1 MSDDLH
7 LALQQVRARVLDS
20 ASLVKATAG
29 GRRKGMSPKWRSV
42 ELRPV
47 SVAAGER
54 LQVVTLDERQAFT
67 SNFDWNDAAARVD
80 ELLAEPFSHWHVV
93 TTSGDFSIRVTK
105 SGRVLAQATS
115 VPGERRTEH
124 DRVKVRLVDPGE
136 AYLRELGV
144 TTKDG
149 SVKPS
154 RRDKYQQVEQF
165 VRLLDAAVREAREAG
180 RLGGTRLRVVDLG
193 CGNAY
198 LTFAAYRHLTAAMG
212 LSVELVGVDVKRQA
226 LEHNTAVVERL
237 GWGSDISF
245 VQGSIIDAVV
255 AQPVDVVLA
264 LHACDTATDDALAR
278 AIEWRAGLVMAAP
291 CCHHD
296 IQRQLAAATSPDGFG
311 LVTRHGLLRERLG
324 DVLTDALR
332 THLMRRSGYR
342 TDVVEFVD
350 SQHTPRNA
358 LLRAHYTGAVASAEQ
373 EADYQSLTEAFHLT
387 PYLERHLPKP
397 PHTLS

>member
-1 MSDDLH
+1 MPDDLH
-7 LALQQVRARVLDS
+7 LALQQVRALALDS
-20 ASLVKATAG
+20 AALVKATAG
-29 GRRKGMSPKWRSV
+29 GRRKGTSPKWRGV

-47 SVAAGER
+47 TVAAGDR

-67 SNFDWNDAAARVD
+67 SNFEWDDAGAHVD

-93 TTSGDFSIRVTK
+93 TTSGEFSMRVTK
-105 SGRVLAQATS
+105 AGRVLIQERS

-136 AYLRELGV
+136 PYLRELGV

-149 SVKPS
+149 SVKPT

-180 RLGGTRLRVVDLG
+180 RLGTERLRVVDLG

-212 LSVELVGVDVKRQA
+212 LSVELVGVDVKLQA
-226 LEHNTAVVERL
+226 LEHNTGVVERL
-237 GWGSDISF
+237 DWSSDINF
-245 VQGSIIDAVV
+245 VRGTIIDAVV

-264 LHACDTATDDALAR
+264 LHACDTATDEALAR
-278 AIEWRAGLVMAAP
+278 AVEWRAGLVMAAP

-296 IQRQLAAATSPDGFG
+296 IQRQLAASTAPDGFG

-324 DVLTDALR
+324 DVMTDALR
-332 THLMRRSGYR
+332 AHLMRRSGYR

-358 LLRAHYTGAVASAEQ
+358 LLRAHYTGAVASADQ

-387 PYLERHLPKP
+387 PHLA
-397 PHTLS
+397 TLLTPSTLL